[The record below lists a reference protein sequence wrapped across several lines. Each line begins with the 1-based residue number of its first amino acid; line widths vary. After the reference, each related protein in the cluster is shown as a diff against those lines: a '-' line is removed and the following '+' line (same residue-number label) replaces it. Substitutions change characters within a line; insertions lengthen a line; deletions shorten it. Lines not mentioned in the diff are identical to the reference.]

1 MTADSAAP
9 GRYIVERALAA
20 GRRALDE
27 VEAKAL
33 FTAYGIPVVEGAPVR
48 SAAEAVEVAGR
59 LGYPVVMKG
68 LSSEIQ
74 HKSEAGL
81 VLLDIP
87 DDTGVCSAFDAL
99 TRRAPVA
106 LEGVLVEQMISGGRE
121 FVIGMSRDPQ
131 FGPAV
136 MFGLGGVLT
145 EALQD
150 VVFGVAPL
158 SEREAE
164 ELLDEIRAAK
174 LLGEFRGSP
183 AVDRRVLVETLIA
196 VGRMALDHPEIRE
209 IDVNPMLVEGSRPVA
224 VDALVTLGAA
234 PAEPAP
240 RLPLNRRAL
249 DAVFYPQ
256 SVAVV
261 GASNDVAKWGGVV
274 TINVLSGGFP
284 GPIYP
289 INPRDRDVFGRAAY
303 PSLSDLPSIPD
314 LAIIAVPAGTVKGV
328 VEECARLGVKA
339 VVVISGGFSEAGPEG
354 AAMEA
359 DIAQIASNAGMAMI
373 GPNCVGVMSSWRRF
387 YGTGGVIT
395 QPGPGPAGFLS
406 HSGNMGVQL
415 MASAEERS
423 GGVGK
428 FAGIGNEALYTA
440 TDLLEYFCDDP
451 QTGLIL
457 DYVEGLDDGR
467 RFMEAARRAAL
478 KKPLIVLRGGASE
491 YGAKAAASHTGAMAG
506 SQRVFEAVVRQCGVI
521 ATTDPD
527 EFIDLA
533 FALSYLPLPKGRR
546 VAVVTMGGGWGVVA
560 ADEISRSGLELAEL
574 PPNVIADIDAVLPPY
589 WSRSNPVDLVGSIKE
604 GAPERAIET
613 VVRSEAVDA
622 VVVLGV
628 IGMVTSPLRVID
640 GGRSQQDATAG
651 RRNHERSARVL
662 TRRRDDDLVHQSAVG
677 AVQQDELAFAGP
689 HTEILR
695 SCCSRDLIGLQA
707 GGIHHVSTREVA
719 LRSSHLRD
727 TARTQPETGDRRR
740 PVEHGAVQHRGAGD
754 RRSDLAPRSSRGLR
768 RALAPAG
775 RRRALHLPAPG
786 QPHHRR

>member
-1 MTADSAAP
+1 MATRRVAKTRQSGTKKAAGVTP
-9 GRYIVERALAA
+9 GRDIMEAALAA
-20 GRRALDE
+20 GQTSLGEA
-27 VEAKAL
+27 EAKAL
-33 FTAYGIPVVEGAPVR
+33 FAAYGIPVVQGRVVQ
-48 SAAEAVEVAGR
+48 SAEEAVQVAGE
-59 LGYPVVMKG
+59 LGYPVVLKG
-68 LSSEIQ
+68 ASREVQ
-74 HKSEAGL
+74 HKTDAGL
-81 VLLDIP
+81 VLLDIS
-87 DDTGVCSAFDAL
+87 DDTA
-99 TRRAPVA
+99 TRSGYETLMHRATCT
-106 LEGVLVEQMISGGRE
+106 LDGVLVEEMIRGGRE

-131 FGPAV
+131 FGPVV

-164 ELLDEIRAAK
+164 DLLEEIRAAR
-174 LLGEFRGSP
+174 LLGEFRGAP
-183 AVDRRVLVETLIA
+183 AVDRRVLVETIMA
-196 VGRMALDHPEIRE
+196 VGRMALDHLEIRE

-224 VDALVTLGAA
+224 VDALVSLGA
-234 PAEPAP
+234 PDPEPVP
-240 RLPLNRRAL
+240 RLPIALKAL
-249 DAVFYPQ
+249 DAVFYPN
-256 SVAVV
+256 SVAVI
-261 GASNDVAKWGGVV
+261 GSSNDVAKWGGVI
-274 TINVLSGGFP
+274 TINIISGGFP
-284 GPIYP
+284 GPVYP
-289 INPRDRDVFGRAAY
+289 INPHHTDVFGRAAY
-303 PSLSDLPSIPD
+303 ASLADVPQAPD
-314 LAIIAVPAGTVKGV
+314 LAIIAVPAAAVKQA
-328 VEECARLGVKA
+328 VEDCGRAGVKA
-339 VVVISGGFSEAGPEG
+339 VVVVSGGFSESGPEG
-354 AAMEA
+354 AKLEREVAEVV
-359 DIAQIASNAGMAMI
+359 SGYGMAMI

-395 QPGPGPAGFLS
+395 QPGPGPASFLS

-440 TDLLEYFCDDP
+440 TDLLEYFCEDP

-506 SQRVFEAVVRQCGVI
+506 SQRVFEAVVRQCGII

-560 ADEISRSGLELAEL
+560 ADEISRSGLALAEL

-604 GAPERAIET
+604 GAPEQAIEA

-640 GGRSQQDATAG
+640 EVKRVQ
-651 RRNHERSARVL
+651 ERSGLYVGANLPDPEKYRFREGDFVKWVAELMRAYRKPIVNVSVRPIQRAVFGEGGPFATVVLPSPLRSVRVL
-662 TRRRDDDLVHQSAVG
+662 SHMATYHAFLQRQGVTR
-677 AVQQDELAFAGP
+677 P
-689 HTEILR
+689 
-695 SCCSRDLIGLQA
+695 
-707 GGIHHVSTREVA
+707 
-719 LRSSHLRD
+719 
-727 TARTQPETGDRRR
+727 GD
-740 PVEHGAVQHRGAGD
+740 
-754 RRSDLAPRSSRGLR
+754 
-768 RALAPAG
+768 
-775 RRRALHLPAPG
+775 
-786 QPHHRR
+786 

>member
-158 SEREAE
+158 DEREAG
-164 ELLDEIRAAK
+164 ELLDEINSVR
-174 LLGEFRGSP
+174 LLGEFRGAP
-183 AVDRRVLVETLIA
+183 PVDRDTLITTIRV
-196 VGRMALDHPEIRE
+196 VGRMALDHPEITE
-209 IDVNPMLVEGSRPVA
+209 VDINPMLVDGCRPIA
-224 VDALVTLGAA
+224 VDALVALGD
-234 PAEPAP
+234 PPVPPEP
-240 RLPLNRRAL
+240 RLPLARKAL
-249 DAVFYPQ
+249 DAVFYPD

-261 GASNDVAKWGGVV
+261 GASNDVAKWGGVI
-274 TINVLSGGFP
+274 TINIISGGFP
-284 GPIYP
+284 GPVYP
-289 INPRDRDVFGRAAY
+289 INPHDRDVLGRAAY
-303 PSLSDLPSIPD
+303 PSLSDLPAVPD
-314 LAIIAVPAGTVKGV
+314 LAIIAVPAVAVKGV
-328 VEECARLGVKA
+328 VEECAQLGVKA
-339 VVVISGGFSEAGPEG
+339 VVIISGGFSEAGPEG
-354 AAMEA
+354 VAMERE
-359 DIAQIASNAGMAMI
+359 IAQIASDAGMAMI
-373 GPNCVGVMSSWRRF
+373 GPNCVGAMSSWRRF

-395 QPGPGPAGFLS
+395 QPGPGPASFLS

-415 MASAEERS
+415 MASAEERH

-428 FAGIGNEALYTA
+428 FVGIGNEALATA
-440 TDLLEYFCDDP
+440 TDLLDYFCDDP

-467 RFMEAARRAAL
+467 RFMDAARRAAVR
-478 KKPLIVLRGGASE
+478 KPFIVLRGGSSE

-506 SQRVFEAVVRQCGVI
+506 SQRVFEAVVRQCGII
-521 ATTDPD
+521 ATDDPD

-533 FALSYLPLPKGRR
+533 FALSYLPLPRGRR

-560 ADEISRSGLELAEL
+560 ADEVARSDLVLAEL
-574 PPNVIADIDAVLPPY
+574 PEEALTEIDRVLPPY
-589 WSRSNPVDLVGSIKE
+589 WSRANPVDLVGTMKD
-604 GAPERAIET
+604 GAAEKALEV
-613 VVRSEAVDA
+613 VVRSDAVDA

-628 IGMVTSPLRVID
+628 IGMVTSPLRVIEEVKRVQKRSGLYV
-640 GGRSQQDATAG
+640 GGSLPDP
-651 RRNHERSARVL
+651 ERYRFREGDFIKWVSELMRAYQKPIINVSVRPIERAVFGEGGPYSTVVL
-662 TRRRDDDLVHQSAVG
+662 PS
-677 AVQQDELAFAGP
+677 P
-689 HTEILR
+689 LR
-695 SCCSRDLIGLQA
+695 SVRVIAKMCRYQA
-707 GGIHHVSTREVA
+707 FLER
-719 LRSSHLRD
+719 L
-727 TARTQPETGDRRR
+727 
-740 PVEHGAVQHRGAGD
+740 GAGE
-754 RRSDLAPRSSRGLR
+754 ANG
-768 RALAPAG
+768 
-775 RRRALHLPAPG
+775 
-786 QPHHRR
+786 

>member
-1 MTADSAAP
+1 MVHTALP
-9 GRYIVERALAA
+9 GDEILKRALAC
-20 GRRALDE
+20 GQKALDE
-27 VEAKAL
+27 VEAKSL
-33 FTAYGIPVVEGAPVR
+33 FAAYGIPVVDGASV
-48 SAAEAVEVAGR
+48 SSGDEAVAVAGR

-68 LSSEIQ
+68 MSREIQ
-74 HKSEAGL
+74 HKSDAGL
-81 VLLDIP
+81 VLLDIA
-87 DDTGVCSAFDAL
+87 DDAGARSGFDAL
-99 TRRAPVA
+99 MRRSPVK
-106 LEGVLVEQMISGGRE
+106 LDGILVEEMIPGGRE
-121 FVIGMSRDPQ
+121 FVVGMSRDPQ
-131 FGPAV
+131 FGPVV

-158 SEREAE
+158 DEREAG
-164 ELLDEIRAAK
+164 ELLDEISSAR
-174 LLGEFRGSP
+174 LLGEFRGAP
-183 AVDRRVLVETLIA
+183 PVDRDVLIHTIQA
-196 VGRMALDHPEIRE
+196 VGRMALDHPEIQE
-209 IDVNPMLVEGSRPVA
+209 IDINPMLIEGRRPVA

-373 GPNCVGVMSSWRRF
+373 GPNCVGVMSSWSRL
-387 YGTGGVIT
+387 YGTGGVLT
-395 QPGPGPAGFLS
+395 QPGPGPASFLS

-415 MASAEERS
+415 MASAEERH

-428 FAGIGNEALYTA
+428 FVGIGNEALATA
-440 TDLLEYFCDDP
+440 TDLLEYFSEDR

-478 KKPLIVLRGGASE
+478 KKPLIVLRGGASD
-491 YGAKAAASHTGAMAG
+491 YGAQAAASHTGAMAG
-506 SQRVFEAVVRQCGVI
+506 SQRVFEAVVRQCGII

-527 EFIDLA
+527 EFIDLT
-533 FALSYLPLPKGRR
+533 FALSYLPLPRGRR

-560 ADEISRSGLELAEL
+560 ADEVSRSGLLLAEL
-574 PPNVIADIDAVLPPY
+574 PSEVIAEIDAVLPPY
-589 WSRSNPVDLVGSIKE
+589 WSRANPIDLVGSIKE
-604 GAPERAIET
+604 GAAEKAIEA
-613 VVRSEAVDA
+613 VVRSDAVDA

-640 GGRSQQDATAG
+640 EVKRVQDRSGMYVTGGLPDPERYRFREGDFIKWVAELMRAYHKPIMNVSVRPIQRAVFGEGGPYATV
-651 RRNHERSARVL
+651 VL
-662 TRRRDDDLVHQSAVG
+662 PS
-677 AVQQDELAFAGP
+677 P
-689 HTEILR
+689 LR
-695 SCCSRDLIGLQA
+695 SVRVIAKMYKYHAFLDRLGA
-707 GGIHHVSTREVA
+707 GGAHA
-719 LRSSHLRD
+719 
-727 TARTQPETGDRRR
+727 
-740 PVEHGAVQHRGAGD
+740 
-754 RRSDLAPRSSRGLR
+754 
-768 RALAPAG
+768 
-775 RRRALHLPAPG
+775 
-786 QPHHRR
+786 